1 MGRGLVFIDPT
12 ILFMCLTVILERSD
26 SDAKYFGL
34 ELTPY
39 PTILF
44 KDYFMRH
51 PKISVLADALKQ
63 RNHIINDKKRK
74 LKDNYMETKTE
85 YRDKYK

>member
-1 MGRGLVFIDPT
+1 
-12 ILFMCLTVILERSD
+12 MCLTVILERSD

-51 PKISVLADALKQ
+51 PKISVLADALKT
-63 RNHIINDKKRK
+63 KKSHHKRQK
-74 LKDNYMETKTE
+74 KEVK
-85 YRDKYK
+85 R